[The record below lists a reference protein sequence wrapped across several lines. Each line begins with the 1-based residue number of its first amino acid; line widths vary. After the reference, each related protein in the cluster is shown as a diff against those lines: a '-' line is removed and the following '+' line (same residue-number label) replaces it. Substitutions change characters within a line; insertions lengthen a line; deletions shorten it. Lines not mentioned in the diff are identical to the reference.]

1 MTDSFRDG
9 PATPLFRDAAA
20 LGYPSAPERSGAPGP
35 AFPGGRSASHRPVFA
50 MTAPKKNSRYLPDH
64 ADFRYEE
71 FPFYWL
77 ARVHAIYV
85 QEMEKVL
92 KKLGTDV
99 PTRRVLL
106 MLRLHGTVSVSEL
119 ATHSII
125 KLSTLTRIIQRMRDE
140 GLVDTRTNAEDARI
154 TDVLVTPKGDELT
167 DRIQD
172 ATQKI
177 YVRGYAGLS
186 DSQLTRLMETLQVM
200 FRNLSED

>member
-1 MTDSFRDG
+1 MSTTKKTSRF
-9 PATPLFRDAAA
+9 L
-20 LGYPSAPERSGAPGP
+20 PEHEEFS
-35 AFPGGRSASHRPVFA
+35 
-50 MTAPKKNSRYLPDH
+50 
-64 ADFRYEE
+64 YEE

-77 ARVHAIYV
+77 ARVHAIYSL
-85 QEMEKVL
+85 EMEKVL
-92 KKLGTDV
+92 KKLGTDI

-140 GLVDTRTNAEDARI
+140 GLVDTRTNADDARI